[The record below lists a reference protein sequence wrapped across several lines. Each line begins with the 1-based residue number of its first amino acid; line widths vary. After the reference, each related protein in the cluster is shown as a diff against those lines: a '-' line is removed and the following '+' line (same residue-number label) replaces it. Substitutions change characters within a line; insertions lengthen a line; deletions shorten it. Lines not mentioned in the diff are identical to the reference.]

1 MENKIVDFVKYL
13 EESVKDKQKEVENK
27 TLQANDASHGEK
39 AENISEADKQKEV
52 ENKTLQ
58 AKDAS
63 HGEKAETI
71 KEEDDE
77 TDDEALKESLLEALS
92 GLDNKFI
99 EANKDRAVGEKAL
112 SATGQ
117 QTPFVILV
125 NNDKN
130 LFIIHKKGTS
140 IGAITYDK
148 INDTKAEVIL
158 NKEALT
164 ILK

>member
-13 EESVKDKQKEVENK
+13 EESVKDKQKESENK

-63 HGEKAETI
+63 HGEKSETI
-71 KEEDDE
+71 KEDE

-99 EANKDRAVGEKAL
+99 EANKDRVVGEKAL

-158 NKEALT
+158 NKEALA